1 MEDPSVSS
9 VSKEGK
15 ELVEEQIG
23 VSDET
28 LKKIADT
35 LLRDE
40 SIKAYNVTELFV
52 DEESMLQ
59 V

>member
-9 VSKEGK
+9 VRKEGK

>member
-1 MEDPSVSS
+1 MSS
-9 VSKEGK
+9 VRKEGK